1 MTNMDQYI
9 EKANTLVE
17 ALPYIKQFRKKIV
30 VIKYGGSFMS
40 DQDIKYSVM
49 DDIALMKLVGI
60 RPIVVHGGGK
70 DISNMLKK
78 LNIESSF
85 YNGLRITD
93 KATVDVAEMVLCGK
107 INKEIVQL
115 LENRDI
121 HAVGISG
128 KDSALLKVHK
138 KKYQDKDLGYVGE
151 VDKVNVKFL
160 QDLIK
165 NDYIPVIAPI
175 GCDDKKETYNI
186 NADHVACAVA
196 EALHAEK
203 LIYLT
208 DTDGVY
214 LNPDDPNSIIRRLN
228 IEEANNLI
236 TRKIISGGMIPKV
249 ENAVDSILSGVNS
262 VHILDGTIEH
272 SILLEL
278 FTAAGCGTMIKE
290 K

>member
-278 FTAAGCGTMIKE
+278 FTAAGCGTMTKE

>member
-1 MTNMDQYI
+1 MTNMNQYI